1 MLFSGD
7 FPHVEG
13 KRKPLQ
19 RFGETFKGLP
29 QTAFD
34 YFYSENFTDLMGSE
48 LAPEL
53 LKPLKV
59 VAV

>member
-7 FPHVEG
+7 FPHIKG
-13 KRKPLQ
+13 RRNPFK
-19 RFGETFKGLP
+19 TFSEALKGLP
-29 QTAFD
+29 QTALG
-34 YFYSENFTDLMGSE
+34 YFYSENFTDLVGSE

-53 LKPLKV
+53 LITLKI